1 VTEGDE
7 RDRASLASLRRQVG
21 EQVASAELVISTLRT
36 RVEELQRREQTL
48 VKERDELQRRI
59 AKMTAVELQ
68 RAQTDGRERTLDD
81 QYRRARQSI
90 RELEEENEQ
99 LTRRCAELES
109 SLTDALAD
117 NDATRQELEYVE
129 KQVAELERI
138 SGLLNEPD
146 GG

>member
-1 VTEGDE
+1 MTEGDE